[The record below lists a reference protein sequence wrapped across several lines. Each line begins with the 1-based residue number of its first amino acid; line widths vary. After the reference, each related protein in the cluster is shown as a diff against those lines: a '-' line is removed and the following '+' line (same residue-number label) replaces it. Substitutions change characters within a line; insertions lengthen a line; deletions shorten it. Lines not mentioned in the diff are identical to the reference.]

1 VVKIIPCISITP
13 CIQYSKTKSIF
24 RNICKPKGQASG
36 EGSSSAGHAE
46 INKVISVIGRYL
58 DRVVI
63 NVIPCVCLF

>member
-46 INKVISVIGRYL
+46 INKVISVIG
-58 DRVVI
+58 VE
-63 NVIPCVCLF
+63 